1 MTEPR
6 TLPDYSADYGARTTT
21 PTERKSLLMM
31 DLKELTE
38 YLNEKNKRS

>member
-6 TLPDYSADYGARTTT
+6 TLPEYSADYGAGTRT
-21 PTERKSLLMM
+21 PAERKSPLMM

-38 YLNEKNKRS
+38 YLNEKNKKP